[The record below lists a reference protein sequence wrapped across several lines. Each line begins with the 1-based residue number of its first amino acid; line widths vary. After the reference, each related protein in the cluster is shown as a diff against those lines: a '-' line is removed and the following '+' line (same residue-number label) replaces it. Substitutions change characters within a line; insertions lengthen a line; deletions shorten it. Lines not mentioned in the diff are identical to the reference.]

1 MKVKRIKPAFNRQHW
16 YRYLRLGKKVKKHRH
31 WRHTV
36 GGDSKIRLKVR
47 GKPARPTI
55 GWGAEKANKGKLN
68 GFIPILVEN
77 LQQLSLVNKSQAII
91 IASIGKKKRMQLI
104 AEANKKGIKILN
116 KYREQK
122 NSARVSQG
130 GANATK

>member
-1 MKVKRIKPAFNRQHW
+1 MSITKRNKPAFLRQHW

-47 GKPARPTI
+47 GKAARPTI
-55 GWGAEKANKGKLN
+55 GWGAEKANKGKVN
-68 GFIPILVEN
+68 GFVPIRVEN
-77 LQQLSLVNKSQAII
+77 MTQMNLVDKNQAIV
-91 IASIGKKKRMQLI
+91 IASVGKKKRMELI

-116 KYREQK
+116 RYRENK
-122 NSARVSQG
+122 NA
-130 GANATK
+130 A